1 MDNILNKE
9 SQNDFKLYFFTTLL
23 SIISYGFALSNYTL
37 SVDNEI
43 PILADFGL
51 DLGRWGQNLI
61 RFHLFKGH
69 LEYFTMLIGL
79 FFFSVTAVRL
89 AKLFNFKD
97 VSAYLFC
104 GLFIT
109 FPQISY
115 QVVFYMMSDIAGLGM
130 LLAVLSVELFI
141 KNINNPSKIKT
152 ISYLLLASLIIMFL
166 TSLYQILIIVP
177 PTIFV
182 INFFQ
187 NTFKENFDVKKEL
200 KKTMVFGGLLLFS
213 ALLYWVSVKII
224 CPPIQDSGYL
234 QSFTSGTTNNMFSMF
249 FDIWKENIK
258 GNFYY
263 GEKLFVLVIILILI
277 LTIQFIIKK
286 KYFLFRFF
294 VLFFL
299 IFSPFLVSF
308 FITNGYHPPRIY
320 VTSGLVFAFIIVF
333 TINHFKKTI
342 PSNVSNL
349 LVISIIICNIYFITS
364 LFYACNKIYLYDKRN
379 AEKMYDLLLK
389 KYPNFE
395 TTEKVVYFH
404 GFYEFDKHQVFR
416 LERSEIFGGSIFQWG
431 EADNYRVN
439 NFFKLSNIADFNMV
453 NKEQYESIKDSID
466 TIPVWPNEGSI
477 KMVNGVAIFKISDKK
492 GAKLY
497 FE

>member
-1 MDNILNKE
+1 MDNLLNKE

-89 AKLFNFKD
+89 AKLFNFKE

-130 LLAVLSVELFI
+130 LLAVLSVEFFI
-141 KNINNPSKIKT
+141 KNINNPSKIKI
-152 ISYLLLASLIIMFL
+152 ISYLLLASLLIMFL

-177 PTIFV
+177 ATIYF
-182 INFFQ
+182 IHFFQ
-187 NTFKENFDVKKEL
+187 NTFKEDFDIKKEL
-200 KKTMVFGGLLLFS
+200 KNTMVFVGLMLFSGLLYLI
-213 ALLYWVSVKII
+213 SVKII
-224 CPPIQDSGYL
+224 CPPMKDDGYL
-234 QSFTSGTTNNMFSMF
+234 QSFTSGSTNNMFSMF

-263 GEKLFVLVIILILI
+263 GEKLYVIVLILS
-277 LTIQFIIKK
+277 LLLLVQFIIKK
-286 KYFLFRFF
+286 KFFIIRFLI
-294 VLFFL
+294 LFFL
-299 IFSPFLVSF
+299 LLSPFLVSF

-333 TINHFKKTI
+333 TINNFKKTI

-466 TIPVWPNEGSI
+466 AIPVWPNEGSI

>member
-152 ISYLLLASLIIMFL
+152 IIYLLLASLLIMFL

-404 GFYEFDKHQVFR
+404 GFYDFDKHQVFR

>member
-1 MDNILNKE
+1 MDNLPNKE
-9 SQNDFKLYFFTTLL
+9 FQKDFKLYFFTVLL

-69 LEYFTMLIGL
+69 LEYFTMLVGL

-97 VSAYLFC
+97 ISAYLFC

-130 LLAVLSVELFI
+130 LLAVLSVEIFI
-141 KNINNPSKIKT
+141 KYINNPSKIKT
-152 ISYLLLASLIIMFL
+152 ISYFLLASLLIMFL

-177 PTIFV
+177 ATIYV
-182 INFFQ
+182 IHFFQ
-187 NTFKENFDVKKEL
+187 NTFKEDFDLKKEL
-200 KKTMVFGGLLLFS
+200 KNTLFFVGLILFS
-213 ALLYWVSVKII
+213 AVLYSLSVKII
-224 CPPIQDSGYL
+224 CPPIKDDGYL
-234 QSFTSGTTNNMFSMF
+234 QSFTSGSTNNMFSMF
-249 FDIWKENIK
+249 FEIWKENVK
-258 GNFYY
+258 GNFYF
-263 GEKLFVLVIILILI
+263 GEKLFVLVIILSLF
-277 LTIQFIIKK
+277 LAVQFIIIK
-286 KYFLFRFF
+286 KYFLFRFL

-299 IFSPFLVSF
+299 ILSPFLVSF

-320 VTSGLVFAFIIVF
+320 VTSSIVFAFIIVF
-333 TINHFKKTI
+333 TINNFKITI

-349 LVISIIICNIYFITS
+349 LVILIIICNIYFITS

-404 GFYEFDKHQVFR
+404 GFYDFEKHQVFR

-453 NKEQYESIKDSID
+453 NKEQYETIKDSID
-466 TIPVWPNEGSI
+466 SIPVWPNEGSV
-477 KMVNGVAIFKISDKK
+477 KMINGVAIIKIGDKK

>member
-404 GFYEFDKHQVFR
+404 GFYDFDKHQVFR

>member
-152 ISYLLLASLIIMFL
+152 ISYLLFASLLIMFL

-404 GFYEFDKHQVFR
+404 GFYDFDKHQVFR